1 MLELIL
7 FSVLYIIFV
16 LNNETD
22 FWFKQLNNQDI
33 FNIYR
38 LIKKRGWNIL
48 SFFIRVYFWNRK
60 VYN

>member
-7 FSVLYIIFV
+7 FSVLYIIIV
-16 LNNETD
+16 LNNETN

-38 LIKKRGWNIL
+38 LIKKRG
-48 SFFIRVYFWNRK
+48 
-60 VYN
+60 

>member
-7 FSVLYIIFV
+7 FLVLYIIFV
-16 LNNETD
+16 LNNETN

-48 SFFIRVYFWNRK
+48 FLFYVYFWNRK

>member
-7 FSVLYIIFV
+7 FSVLYIVFV
-16 LNNETD
+16 LNNEIN
-22 FWFKQLNNQDI
+22 FWFKQLNNQNI
-33 FNIYR
+33 FNVYR

>member
-16 LNNETD
+16 LNNETN